1 MRVLLYLQ
9 LKLCRLFI
17 CLTFTLISVVYSHIE
32 HNLQHAATVMS
43 CLFSATYVPY
53 DFSWWAS
60 LTSCYCFFH
69 LLFFYP
75 FADRMDLQKIIHDA
89 LYDFILSYIP
99 HADLRWGRVGSFV
112 WLKFFPLNP
121 SIMPMTYFYFD
132 QYARWRAFVLYH
144 WGARRFG
151 ISRKCGGKLWCRG
164 VCWNVRGL
172 HSWFLRYWQVNLG
185 GCLAS

>member
-1 MRVLLYLQ
+1 MQALYL
-9 LKLCRLFI
+9 F
-17 CLTFTLISVVYSHIE
+17 
-32 HNLQHAATVMS
+32 NLHFNIS
-43 CLFSATYVPY
+43 CLFTYWAQSPTRCHSNVVFVFCNIRALWLLMMS
-53 DFSWWAS
+53 FSDK
-60 LTSCYCFFH
+60 
-69 LLFFYP
+69 LLLLLPSSFFFYP

-99 HADLRWGRVGSFV
+99 HADLRWGHVGSFV